1 MKNLNLKIYKLSNI
15 FVICYLLFV
24 IVIPAG
30 VSASAVKSVSNSGL
44 VGYWPLNDGAGSKA
58 NDMSGNRN
66 IGTLTGSPTWV
77 AGRVGKALSFAGG
90 MYVSVPSNDVLTIQ
104 GNFTLSVWIKT
115 SNTGTG
121 GTSNYRDIIS
131 KVPSGSPWPGYVMAI
146 NGNGAISVW
155 TASNV
160 AGAWSDDSGYN
171 LADGKWHLVSVSL
184 SGTTAQIYVDGVAK
198 GSFTKAIPGSN
209 NNGIFSLGA
218 EVGTTASRDFIG
230 SIDDVHIYNRAL
242 SSSEIKTIYQFGS
255 AQNKVVSNSGL
266 VGYWSLNDGAGSKA
280 NDMSGSG
287 NNGTLIHSPTW
298 ENGKLGKALLLNN
311 SNSYVS
317 VPSVQA
323 LKYTG
328 GGMTLETWIYPN
340 IGETAATFISK
351 PWNGS
356 GVYNYYLTYGPVIT
370 FYVRGATACSINS
383 GANTAPQGSW
393 HHIVATIAIDGTMN
407 LYIDGALVGS
417 GACGIVDW
425 TPSLGDLSLPLSIG
439 TLYPYGAGA
448 WDQPT
453 HAFGGKMD
461 NVRVYSRVLSASEV
475 QQAYKQNATQVNSS
489 KNDFLTSGL
498 VGLWS
503 FDGKD
508 MNWGANKVLDR
519 SGQGNDG
526 TLFGMSTTSSPTN
539 GKLGQALKFR
549 GVSSGT
555 YVNLGTSATL
565 TPVNFAVSAWVNAGS
580 GTYTGGY
587 GYVYSN
593 ARDCCTAGQN
603 GINVFFTSGILYAVI
618 WNGGS
623 AASVNSPVAVAQN
636 SGWHHI
642 VATYNGA
649 TLAVYV
655 DGVLKNSASTAL
667 GVGTPA
673 TYTTNIGSMGYAP
686 GVYTFDGKIDDVR
699 LYNRAITATEVKQLY
714 NLAR

>member
-1 MKNLNLKIYKLSNI
+1 MKNLNLKI
-15 FVICYLLFV
+15 FVICYLFFI
-24 IVIPAG
+24 IVMPAG

-44 VGYWPLNDGAGSKA
+44 VGYWP
-58 NDMSGNRN
+58 
-66 IGTLTGSPTWV
+66 
-77 AGRVGKALSFAGG
+77 
-90 MYVSVPSNDVLTIQ
+90 
-104 GNFTLSVWIKT
+104 
-115 SNTGTG
+115 
-121 GTSNYRDIIS
+121 
-131 KVPSGSPWPGYVMAI
+131 
-146 NGNGAISVW
+146 
-155 TASNV
+155 
-160 AGAWSDDSGYN
+160 
-171 LADGKWHLVSVSL
+171 
-184 SGTTAQIYVDGVAK
+184 
-198 GSFTKAIPGSN
+198 
-209 NNGIFSLGA
+209 
-218 EVGTTASRDFIG
+218 
-230 SIDDVHIYNRAL
+230 
-242 SSSEIKTIYQFGS
+242 
-255 AQNKVVSNSGL
+255 
-266 VGYWSLNDGAGSKA
+266 LNDGAGSKA

-323 LKYTG
+323 LKYVG
-328 GGMTLETWIYPN
+328 GNMTLETWIYPN
-340 IGETAATFISK
+340 IGETAANIISK
-351 PWNGS
+351 PWNSS
-356 GVYNYYLTYGPVIT
+356 GDYNYRMTYGPAVSVILS
-370 FYVRGATACSINS
+370 GATSCTVSS

-393 HHIVATIAIDGTMN
+393 HHVVFTIATGGAMN

-417 GACGIVDW
+417 GTCGIIDW
-425 TPSLGDLSLPLSIG
+425 TPTYGDLNLPLSIG
-439 TLYPYGAGA
+439 TLYPYGAVA

-461 NVRVYSRVLSASEV
+461 NVRFYSRVLSATEIKTIYQFGSAQNKVVSNSGLVGYWPLNDSAGSKANDMSGKGNIGTISGTASWVNGKFNKALSFDGSTNYIQAGPVPSLTKNGTYTFSAWLKAPAVGTQTIFQSAPSCADRTGAVLSGSGVSFGYYNGTAWVGASGSFPANQYFHFAGVNNGGILSLYINGVLQSGTSVPYVHCLDGNFYLGENTLIGDTSKFAGMMDDVRVYSRVLSVTEI
-475 QQAYKQNATQVNSS
+475 QQLYKQNATQINSS
-489 KNDFLTSGL
+489 KNDFLTNGL

-526 TLFGMSTTSSPTN
+526 TLYGMSTTSSPTN